1 MSTKTSIISF
11 LECCDKE
18 NFAKISM
25 LSKTASLKDY
35 EHLTRTTILTD
46 TKIKI
51 WSDALQT
58 ALNEN
63 EIITI
68 PAQDDKYYIDKTI
81 IIPSNRR
88 SIADKKEHISLTAQT
103 NVLML
108 RNEHTQD
115 GTHFPIK
122 SGNEDCN
129 ISIDGGFWDEEK
141 SYRLG
146 YGDSGMYDENR
157 SFFGVS
163 TCMLFNNIIGFTLT
177 NMVFVQ
183 TAGFSVQTGNAKNV
197 IFKNIHFENCFAD
210 VFISMVIP
218 KILSYKT

>member
-11 LECCDKE
+11 LECCEKE

-63 EIITI
+63 EIVTI

-88 SIADKKEHISLTAQT
+88 SIADKK
-103 NVLML
+103 
-108 RNEHTQD
+108 HT
-115 GTHFPIK
+115 F
-122 SGNEDCN
+122 
-129 ISIDGGFWDEEK
+129 
-141 SYRLG
+141 L
-146 YGDSGMYDENR
+146 
-157 SFFGVS
+157 
-163 TCMLFNNIIGFTLT
+163 
-177 NMVFVQ
+177 
-183 TAGFSVQTGNAKNV
+183 
-197 IFKNIHFENCFAD
+197 
-210 VFISMVIP
+210 
-218 KILSYKT
+218 

>member
-35 EHLTRTTILTD
+35 EHLTRTTILAD

-63 EIITI
+63 EIVTI
-68 PAQDDKYYIDKTI
+68 PAQDDKYYIDKKI

-88 SIADKKEHISLTAQT
+88 SIADKKAHISLTAQT

-115 GTHFPIK
+115 GTYFPIK

-146 YGDSGMYDENR
+146 YGDSGMYGENR

-163 TCMLFNNIIGFTLT
+163 TCMLFNNII
-177 NMVFVQ
+177 
-183 TAGFSVQTGNAKNV
+183 AS
-197 IFKNIHFENCFAD
+197 
-210 VFISMVIP
+210 S
-218 KILSYKT
+218 KI

>member
-46 TKIKI
+46 TKLKI
-51 WSDALQT
+51 WSDALQS

-63 EIITI
+63 EIATI
-68 PAQDDKYYIDKTI
+68 PAQDNKYYIDKTI

-88 SIADKKEHISLTAQT
+88 SIADKKAHMSLTAQT

-129 ISIDGGFWDEEK
+129 IPLMAVFGMKKNLIDSATAIAE
-141 SYRLG
+141 
-146 YGDSGMYDENR
+146 
-157 SFFGVS
+157 
-163 TCMLFNNIIGFTLT
+163 CMMKIEVFLEFPPVCYLT
-177 NMVFVQ
+177 
-183 TAGFSVQTGNAKNV
+183 T
-197 IFKNIHFENCFAD
+197 
-210 VFISMVIP
+210 
-218 KILSYKT
+218 